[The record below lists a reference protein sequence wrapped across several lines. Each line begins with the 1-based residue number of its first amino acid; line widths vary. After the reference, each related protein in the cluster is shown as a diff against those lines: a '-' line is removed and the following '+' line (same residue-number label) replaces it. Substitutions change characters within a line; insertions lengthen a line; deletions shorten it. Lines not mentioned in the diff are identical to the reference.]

1 MAKIP
6 NNNNAEPLRVAPAP
20 ASSLPVTHEEALR
33 AEEVANGLSTPPPS
47 ASASFASSHTPR
59 SPSSPV
65 RPLTPLGDTRKSR
78 SSNFPVSGEAESD
91 SLGQIIRD
99 ALAHRDPRG
108 TVRFLIYR
116 VYEIGKEDG
125 EAATQRIPSDPNV
138 G

>member
-6 NNNNAEPLRVAPAP
+6 NNNNAKPLRVAP
-20 ASSLPVTHEEALR
+20 ASSLPVTHEEA
-33 AEEVANGLSTPPPS
+33 AEKVANGLSTSCPS

-59 SPSSPV
+59 SCSSAISPGS
-65 RPLTPLGDTRKSR
+65 PLTPLGDTRKSR
-78 SSNFPVSGEAESD
+78 SPNFPVSGEAESD